1 MPTGNTMPVPPEFP
15 ASFPLTEPERDLEAW
30 YFSFPTAQDTPV
42 PRPGAEV
49 SDHPEVSRLTPPDG
63 PLHIGIPI
71 ASAGLAVLAV
81 AALLTTG
88 GCGHTDIKRQIAVER
103 VLAAERLAAE
113 KSIADRALAA
123 ERERVA
129 ELHGGLR

>member
-1 MPTGNTMPVPPEFP
+1 MPTGNTIPVPPEFP

-30 YFSFPTAQDTPV
+30 YFFTPA

-49 SDHPEVSRLTPPDG
+49 SDRPDG
-63 PLHIGIPI
+63 PKYIGIPI

-88 GCGHTDIKRQIAVER
+88 GCGHTDINRQFAVER
-103 VLAAERLAAE
+103 ALATERTAAE